1 MNKKQILKRL
11 AVALAC
17 LGLSSFT
24 FFGCATDGGND
35 GIDSADNTVDIG
47 TGNTDDTSGGGK
59 TDDTTGG
66 DKKDDDTTD
75 DDKRGP
81 GGGNT
86 GSTIKNPD
94 GLDIKVFEDEKNG
107 VQPTVT
113 DTSIWLSTDG
123 NDGNDGSKDAPLYSL
138 AKAIEKASAGTTIF
152 CMPGVYKYSQ
162 RVNLAKSGT
171 ADKPITIQ
179 AYNWGEVEFNF
190 SEQAPGYNTPAAIGL
205 LITGDYWKL
214 HGLTVCYAGDN
225 GIKIEGSYNY
235 LGRCITHHNLDT
247 GVQLGFGHETSNPKG
262 ALCSNN
268 LIENC
273 DSYLNCDHDKNYG
286 ADADGFACKMS
297 AGINNAFIGCR
308 AWRNADDNWD
318 LYEMDYSVLIQDCW
332 AWEAGKK
339 ADFISPEKGVPGWVQ
354 QRLAPFTY
362 YIDGKTKI
370 SYRGDGS
377 WNGNGNGIKLGGNS
391 SNGVQLVKNCVSFGH
406 NKTGSVKGF
415 DQNHNAGGIYLTN
428 CVAWDNGYNYML
440 DDSSKYGHTILN
452 CLSMFYPNSKGQ
464 PNKNPGEVAGTN
476 SKVENSNFDLMVPK
490 GDLKYNTTYG
500 TLTPDDFISLSEEDA
515 LAPRQK
521 DGSLPNNGF
530 ARLKETSPFYGKGM
544 GRV

>member
-1 MNKKQILKRL
+1 MDKKQILKRL

-24 FFGCATDGGND
+24 FFGCATGEDTDGT
-35 GIDSADNTVDIG
+35 DSANNTVDIG
-47 TGNTDDTSGGGK
+47 NGNTDD
-59 TDDTTGG
+59 DDTGG
-66 DKKDDDTTD
+66 KKDDDTTTD

-81 GGGNT
+81 GGGNH

-94 GLDIKVFEDEKNG
+94 EPDIKIFEDEKNG
-107 VQPTVT
+107 VQPTVK
-113 DTSIWLSTDG
+113 DTSIWLSADG
-123 NDGNDGSKDAPLYSL
+123 NDSNDGSKNAPLYSL
-138 AKAIEKASAGTTIF
+138 AKAVEKASAGTTIF
-152 CMPGVYKYSQ
+152 CMPGVYHYSE

-171 ADKPITIQ
+171 AEQPITIQ
-179 AYNWGEVEFNF
+179 AYNWGNVEFNF
-190 SEQAPGYNTPAAIGL
+190 SKQAPGNNTPAAIGV

-214 HGLTVCYAGDN
+214 HGITVCYAGDN

-273 DSYLNCDHDKNYG
+273 DSYLNCDHDMNYG

-339 ADFISPEKGVPGWVQ
+339 ADFTGENAWVKE
-354 QRLAPFTY
+354 RIAPFTY
-362 YIDGKTKI
+362 YIDGKTKVN
-370 SYRGDGS
+370 YRGDGS

-415 DQNHNAGGIYLTN
+415 DQNHNKGGIYITN

-440 DDSSKYGHTILN
+440 DESSKFGHTIIN
-452 CLSMFYPNSKGQ
+452 SLSFYPPLANGKPNTKGV
-464 PNKNPGEVAGTN
+464 GEVIGTG
-476 SKVENSNFDLMVPK
+476 KVENCNFDLMVPK
-490 GDLKYNTTYG
+490 GDLKHNTTYG
-500 TLTPDDFISLSEEDA
+500 TLTEDNFITLSEEAA

-521 DGSLPNNGF
+521 DGSLPDSGF

-544 GRV
+544 GLV

>member
-1 MNKKQILKRL
+1 MNKGKLMRLL
-11 AVALAC
+11 AVSMVC
-17 LGLSSFT
+17 MGLSSFA
-24 FFGCATDGGND
+24 FFGC
-35 GIDSADNTVDIG
+35 
-47 TGNTDDTSGGGK
+47 NTDDNTGTGKETAESGN
-59 TDDTTGG
+59 TTDDDTTGG
-66 DKKDDDTTD
+66 KQDDTTGGED

-86 GSTIKNPD
+86 GNTIHNPD
-94 GLDIKVFEDEKNG
+94 EPDIKVFEDDKNG

-113 DTSIWLSTDG
+113 DTSIWLSTEG
-123 NDGNDGSKDAPLYSL
+123 NDSNDGSKNAPLYSL
-138 AKAIEKASAGTTIF
+138 AKAVEKAEAGTTIF
-152 CMPGVYKYSQ
+152 CMPGVYRYSQ

-171 ADKPITIQ
+171 AEKPITIQ

-190 SEQAPGYNTPAAIGL
+190 SEQTPGNNTPGAIGV

-214 HGLTVCYAGDN
+214 HGITVCYAGDN

-247 GVQLGFGHETSNPKG
+247 GVQLGFGHTTSNPQG

-273 DSYLNCDHDKNYG
+273 DSYLNCDHDSNYG
-286 ADADGFACKMS
+286 ADADGFACKMF

-339 ADFISPEKGVPGWVQ
+339 ADFTGANAWVKD
-354 QRLAPFTY
+354 RVTPF
-362 YIDGKTKI
+362 GM

-406 NKTGSVKGF
+406 NKTSSVKGF
-415 DQNHNAGGIYLTN
+415 DQNHNKGGIYLTN

-440 DDSSKYGHTILN
+440 DEASKFGHTIVN
-452 CLSMFYPNSKGQ
+452 SLSLYCPITSTY
-464 PNKNPGEVAGTN
+464 PNKNPGYLRGTG
-476 SKVENSNFDLMVPK
+476 KTENCNFDINSSK

-500 TLTPDDFISLSEEDA
+500 TLTADDFISISEEDA

-530 ARLKETSPFYGKGM
+530 AKLKETSPFYGKGM

>member
-1 MNKKQILKRL
+1 MDKKQILKRL

-24 FFGCATDGGND
+24 FFGCATGEDTDGT
-35 GIDSADNTVDIG
+35 DSANNTVDIG
-47 TGNTDDTSGGGK
+47 NGNTDDI
-59 TDDTTGG
+59 TGG
-66 DKKDDDTTD
+66 DKTDDDTTD

-81 GGGNT
+81 GGGNH

-94 GLDIKVFEDEKNG
+94 EPDIKVFEDDKNG
-107 VQPTVT
+107 VQPTVK
-113 DTSIWLSTDG
+113 DTSIWLSADG
-123 NDGNDGSKDAPLYSL
+123 NDNNDGSKNAPLYSL
-138 AKAIEKASAGTTIF
+138 AKAVEKASAGTTIF
-152 CMPGVYKYSQ
+152 CMPGVYHYSE

-171 ADKPITIQ
+171 AEQPITIQ
-179 AYNWGEVEFNF
+179 AYNWGNVEFNF
-190 SEQAPGYNTPAAIGL
+190 SEQAPGNNTPAAIGV

-247 GVQLGFGHETSNPKG
+247 GVQLGFGHATSNPNG

-273 DSYLNCDHDKNYG
+273 DSYLNCDHDSNYG
-286 ADADGFACKMS
+286 ADADGFACKMY

-339 ADFISPEKGVPGWVQ
+339 ADFISPEKGVKGWVQ
-354 QRLAPFTY
+354 ERIEAFPLD
-362 YIDGKTKI
+362 INGKAIK
-370 SYRGDGS
+370 YRGDGS
-377 WNGNGNGIKLGGNS
+377 FNGNGNGIKLGGNS

-406 NKTGSVKGF
+406 NITNSVKGF
-415 DQNHNAGGIYLTN
+415 DQNHNKGGIYLTN

-440 DDSSKYGHTILN
+440 DESSKFGHTIVN
-452 CLSMFYPNSKGQ
+452 CLSMYYPNTTGKV
-464 PNKNPGEVAGTN
+464 NKNPGYLRGTG
-476 SKVENSNFDLMVPK
+476 KTENSNFGLTSSGK
-490 GDLKYNTTYG
+490 GDLQYDTNYG
-500 TLTPDDFISLSEEDA
+500 TLTVDDFITLSEEAA

-521 DGSLPNNGF
+521 DGSLPDSGF

-544 GRV
+544 GLV

>member
-24 FFGCATDGGND
+24 FFGCATDDETD
-35 GIDSADNTVDIG
+35 GVDSADNTVQ
-47 TGNTDDTSGGGK
+47 TGNGNND
-59 TDDTTGG
+59 DDTTGG
-66 DKKDDDTTD
+66 NTDGDDTDGDNDDDGD
-75 DDKRGP
+75 DTGGN
-81 GGGNT
+81 GGGNH

-94 GLDIKVFEDEKNG
+94 EPDIKIFEDEKNG

-113 DTSIWLSTDG
+113 DTSIWLSADG
-123 NDGNDGSKDAPLYSL
+123 NDENDGSKDAPLYSL
-138 AKAIEKASAGTTIF
+138 AKAVEKASAGTTIF
-152 CMPGVYKYSQ
+152 CTSGVYHYSE
-162 RVNLAKSGT
+162 RVNLSKSGT

-190 SEQAPGYNTPAAIGL
+190 SEQAPGNNTPSAIGL

-214 HGLTVCYAGDN
+214 HGITVCYAGDN

-273 DSYLNCDHDKNYG
+273 DSYLNCDHDSNYG

-339 ADFISPEKGVPGWVQ
+339 ADFIGADSWVKK
-354 QRLAPFTY
+354 RITPFTY
-362 YIDGKTKI
+362 YIDGKTKV

-377 WNGNGNGIKLGGNS
+377 FNGNGNGIKLGGNS

-406 NKTGSVKGF
+406 NITNSVKGF
-415 DQNHNAGGIYLTN
+415 DQNSNAGGIYITN

-440 DDSSKYGHTILN
+440 DKASKYGHTIVN
-452 CLSMFYPNSKGQ
+452 SLSMYYPNTTGKV
-464 PNKNPGEVAGTN
+464 NKNPGYLRGTG
-476 SKVENSNFDLMVPK
+476 KTEGCNFDISSSGK
-490 GDLKYNTTYG
+490 GDLQYNTTYG
-500 TLTPDDFISLSEEDA
+500 TLTEDDFITLSEEAA

-521 DGSLPNNGF
+521 DGSLPDSGF

-544 GRV
+544 GLV